1 MLSELYSVDA
11 EAQSAELVIDVAD
24 PSNRH
29 GVLPIN
35 QECGG
40 GYCYKNYERNNRRN
54 IRRCFC
60 PVKGLS
66 PADII
71 CSSSVFNEGIY
82 TFAYGLKRGSL
93 LLVTVQ
99 DIQND
104 SAEVQEIQQTSRY
117 YQLLSGL
124 GPSLIG
130 KQASDVQ
137 ESPIDVAFIQ
147 LDGTSHLIAS
157 IGRDHHLRMWDIQ
170 KKICVAE
177 LDLLGEFCQR
187 FHPFKEHSST
197 SSQRHM
203 SFAAGARHRIR
214 GCQNHSQSESYAVI
228 YLEVVPTEGLITR
241 QLPLACWV
249 WVRVDLSLARQGS
262 RQSASVLRMDP
273 IRSVKTALEQLAD
286 GPKRN
291 PHAPTS
297 HPALIDFLPCVLS
310 CRPTENPASGQS
322 YGLVKESS
330 GLDSS
335 GMSMS
340 LDNGDPELMK
350 DQLFGL
356 WSLFDVPLDESAGLS
371 NQASL
376 QWSYFRMGEP
386 LQTVAALPP
395 DISLGDVVPTW
406 QRPLP
411 EEMFDQVQDEG
422 PFATPDSSQASP
434 EDGDEMTEQAEEDE
448 VEAREKQA
456 STTDITEFLD
466 CIFQPTLFS
475 KFAIYNAL
483 QSTLQCHNRPIARI
497 RPNESLESLR
507 ITVTRHLST
516 ELRPLMSATEFK
528 NLLYAFHAS
537 VMDYH
542 TQGCQPVGLFNL
554 TPSLRN
560 VSDCELG
567 TNIVVVR
574 KSGFSVPRRLQST
587 EETFWMH
594 NRSSFAYESEPQSL
608 YEQTQA
614 IQLFTR
620 ESLLAR
626 CRALVRNLSSSSAWL
641 SHDREVFHNLD
652 NFANP
657 KAVLIR
663 LLEEFEAEAVQ
674 EGETVSCSHLLGDTL
689 LTSGASEIDH
699 EDVFAAFLW
708 VSSQL
713 EAPDLNANLDE
724 LNDVD
729 EDDDLEEEA
738 EEEKEA
744 GIRRD
749 FSRFGR
755 GSYASGDLD
764 ASKRLRGERR
774 NGRGSPNWSALS
786 SRVAAEL
793 LCRGFLQTTESR
805 RRFCVAL
812 FLLWIKFKE
821 EVGISAA
828 LQSEDP
834 VETEEG
840 EETDTPSGVGPASTP
855 VLLDSDSV
863 ERFENRLMLV
873 YRSLLFNKWLVSTR
887 RPVNQQRGDGTAS
900 LARMHLRLLGMQP
913 LPETSDQSDMETA
926 DGDLTLFEEL
936 YLTNPH
942 LRLCRTFRGAWDA
955 CSSSA
960 LAFLQKSLCPILAEG
975 APLLPVFRHLLMS
988 ARCEEILSLCK
999 FLSPST
1005 FASQALTM
1013 GDRCG
1018 KTEHLDL
1025 DPWWPF
1031 DSSLLYVSFSLALLW
1046 LGLTD
1051 EAVDQFIEGSVNLR
1065 NCLRSLQLVP
1075 FTSSTANTAAAPHE
1089 PSLDLARSE
1098 PPTLSAALLSRL
1110 LPGEFGES
1118 LFGDL
1123 QLAAASPTCALLLDE
1138 IQIRFLMRLIPV
1150 LEKLEKSEQV
1160 IRICE
1165 HALLLIERAVLS
1177 AVSEGLISFEGS
1189 TMSPVD
1195 TAGGGYP
1202 LADRAFSH
1210 LSALSAASVCAK
1222 DEKLIAATHSLA
1234 ELTAALH
1241 TRIFKHQLAL
1251 GNTDRAYALV
1261 MSNPDKARQRD
1272 CLHMFVTT
1280 LCDRGETAALVNFD
1294 YGALESEVIATIEA
1308 RAKTADIFPS
1318 NTASREAHRMG
1329 PRSLLRGSAG
1339 DVHAGSRATTDDQAD
1354 FLASPFYDLLFAFYV
1369 HRSRFRSAAEVCFEQ
1384 ALRLAEEI
1392 SDRGIADTGKRGQL
1406 GGARVLALLQQQ
1418 ALCLSNTVNL
1428 LQLAPPEDQWLIQPA
1443 SIAGFIQAD
1452 EKEAEAEEAEA
1463 NFPATENEEED
1474 SNIFD
1479 DWAFEPET
1487 HAVEEE
1493 VEDYVDAVA
1502 NGAKGDAPGSV
1513 SDYVL
1518 ARQAKGRRILTL
1530 ADIQRQYVFL
1540 RARLRLAQ
1548 VSWEQGMLRV
1558 GSTSLAE
1565 LYQTLTSSGLFHEAF
1580 RLMSSFSLDPKV
1592 LVSAVASRCATLA
1605 QHKLAAN
1612 KASVLL
1618 GNDALPS
1625 SLPALASS
1633 TSPLALEQCLV
1644 LQSFTA
1650 LIDAFPEQ
1658 AEATAETA
1666 DDNWTG
1672 GHTLSSDLL
1681 TLYWGLLRILLT
1693 NLDGAAARRKGVGA
1707 VWDLAL
1713 TALHILLASEPQ
1725 PVQIPGWLTQLLLRD
1740 PFTASGKAVAT
1751 SSDTRPLPSAVTPY
1765 LRLLLKFDRLQEAYR
1780 LSCDILASALGPEAV
1795 PLFSSVKT
1803 TNLSQLKIDIQAFPH
1818 RVTSAA
1824 FCLPHSLLLHLLA
1837 ELDHAAKNSSVHAA
1851 MHTEL
1856 SNLLRRYYSTLL
1868 EVHDHS
1874 GV

>member
-1 MLSELYSVDA
+1 MSQLPSRQLPARQRRSAIDEAIYLLEGEGISSPEPQVDA
-11 EAQSAELVIDVAD
+11 DDSFDTIPLGDDTLTTVPKANGQEDILLLMCKHMRAQSMKLDILVETVRKLLGRQRLLESMIQQHAKTSGPVASQLPGNPLDHHLRSAAEFRHLNVQLVDKSFRQELTSFLTCLGGQNIDEFVKRIFFAVFDDEISLYVNFKDRKTKESLCGSKLYEVILDAETQSAELIIDVTD

-40 GYCYKNYERNNRRN
+40 GYCYKNYERNNRFITWTIQNSTIILKEHSLRFNIKNAALELRFSNTPILSCSITENLDTLSILLCTTAGVAVIQFDHLSQVQTGTSIWTSRRN

-60 PVKGLS
+60 SVKGLS

-93 LLVTVQ
+93 LIVTVQ
-99 DIQND
+99 DIQSD

-137 ESPIDVAFIQ
+137 ESSIDVAFIQ
-147 LDGTSHLIAS
+147 IDGTSHLIAS
-157 IGRDHHLRMWDIQ
+157 IGRDHHLRLWDIQ

-177 LDLLGEFCQR
+177 LDLLSEFCQQ

-197 SSQRHM
+197 SSQRHL

-214 GCQNHSQSESYAVI
+214 GCRNHSQSESYAVI

-297 HPALIDFLPCVLS
+297 HPALIDFRPCVLS
-310 CRPTENPASGQS
+310 SRPTESPASGQS
-322 YGLVKESS
+322 YGLVKEPS

-335 GMSMS
+335 GISMS

-386 LQTVAALPP
+386 LQTVATLPP

-411 EEMFDQVQDEG
+411 EEMFGQVPDEG
-422 PFATPDSSQASP
+422 SFATPEASL

-448 VEAREKQA
+448 VEAKGKQA

-497 RPNESLESLR
+497 RPNDSLESLR

-542 TQGCQPVGLFNL
+542 TQGCQPLGIFNL
-554 TPSLRN
+554 SPSLGN

-587 EETFWMH
+587 EETFWM
-594 NRSSFAYESEPQSL
+594 RDQSSFVYKSEPQSL

-620 ESLLAR
+620 ESLLTR
-626 CRALVRNLSSSSAWL
+626 CRA
-641 SHDREVFHNLD
+641 
-652 NFANP
+652 
-657 KAVLIR
+657 
-663 LLEEFEAEAVQ
+663 EEFEAEAVQ
-674 EGETVSCSHLLGDTL
+674 EGEPVSCSHLLGDTL

-738 EEEKEA
+738 EEAKEA
-744 GIRRD
+744 GVRRD
-749 FSRFGR
+749 YSRFGR

-764 ASKRLRGERR
+764 TSKRLRGEMRS
-774 NGRGSPNWSALS
+774 GRGSPNLSALS
-786 SRVAAEL
+786 SRAAAEL
-793 LCRGFLQTTESR
+793 LCRSFLQATESR

-828 LQSEDP
+828 LQSEEP

-840 EETDTPSGVGPASTP
+840 EETDTPSGGRPASTP
-855 VLLDSDSV
+855 VLLHSDSV
-863 ERFENRLMLV
+863 ERFENRLMLI

-887 RPVNQQRGDGTAS
+887 RPVNHQRGDGTAS

-960 LAFLQKSLCPILAEG
+960 LALLQKSLCPILAEG

-1075 FTSSTANTAAAPHE
+1075 FTSNSAAAPHE

-1098 PPTLSAALLSRL
+1098 PPTLPAALLSRL

-1160 IRICE
+1160 IRVCE

-1195 TAGGGYP
+1195 TTLTAAAGGAYP
-1202 LADRAFSH
+1202 LGDRAFSH

-1241 TRIFKHQLAL
+1241 TRIFKHQLTL

-1272 CLHMFVTT
+1272 CLHMLVTT

-1294 YGALESEVIATIEA
+1294 YGALESE
-1308 RAKTADIFPS
+1308 
-1318 NTASREAHRMG
+1318 
-1329 PRSLLRGSAG
+1329 
-1339 DVHAGSRATTDDQAD
+1339 
-1354 FLASPFYDLLFAFYV
+1354 
-1369 HRSRFRSAAEVCFEQ
+1369 
-1384 ALRLAEEI
+1384 
-1392 SDRGIADTGKRGQL
+1392 
-1406 GGARVLALLQQQ
+1406 
-1418 ALCLSNTVNL
+1418 
-1428 LQLAPPEDQWLIQPA
+1428 
-1443 SIAGFIQAD
+1443 
-1452 EKEAEAEEAEA
+1452 
-1463 NFPATENEEED
+1463 
-1474 SNIFD
+1474 
-1479 DWAFEPET
+1479 
-1487 HAVEEE
+1487 
-1493 VEDYVDAVA
+1493 
-1502 NGAKGDAPGSV
+1502 
-1513 SDYVL
+1513 
-1518 ARQAKGRRILTL
+1518 
-1530 ADIQRQYVFL
+1530 
-1540 RARLRLAQ
+1540 
-1548 VSWEQGMLRV
+1548 
-1558 GSTSLAE
+1558 
-1565 LYQTLTSSGLFHEAF
+1565 
-1580 RLMSSFSLDPKV
+1580 
-1592 LVSAVASRCATLA
+1592 
-1605 QHKLAAN
+1605 
-1612 KASVLL
+1612 
-1618 GNDALPS
+1618 
-1625 SLPALASS
+1625 
-1633 TSPLALEQCLV
+1633 
-1644 LQSFTA
+1644 
-1650 LIDAFPEQ
+1650 
-1658 AEATAETA
+1658 
-1666 DDNWTG
+1666 
-1672 GHTLSSDLL
+1672 
-1681 TLYWGLLRILLT
+1681 
-1693 NLDGAAARRKGVGA
+1693 
-1707 VWDLAL
+1707 
-1713 TALHILLASEPQ
+1713 
-1725 PVQIPGWLTQLLLRD
+1725 
-1740 PFTASGKAVAT
+1740 
-1751 SSDTRPLPSAVTPY
+1751 
-1765 LRLLLKFDRLQEAYR
+1765 
-1780 LSCDILASALGPEAV
+1780 
-1795 PLFSSVKT
+1795 
-1803 TNLSQLKIDIQAFPH
+1803 
-1818 RVTSAA
+1818 
-1824 FCLPHSLLLHLLA
+1824 
-1837 ELDHAAKNSSVHAA
+1837 

-1868 EVHDHS
+1868 EVQDHS